1 MRKMDQ
7 PYRLIALDVDGTLL
21 NDEHQLTDG
30 TKEAVRLAHKAGATI
45 VLCTGRGPSNSFYL
59 MEELGF
65 QGVLIAHNG
74 AATVM
79 SEDKRLIHSF
89 AYHMHD
95 LAGLVEY
102 CRSTG
107 IHYDANTAF
116 EMYIDRITP
125 REQDMYVKYGI
136 RPNRV
141 EDVVKLQE
149 PVQKFTMFGTMEQMD
164 RLEAEWPQIGCEM
177 SPIRSGDFFVDV
189 MHPEATKGNALKKL
203 AESLAVPR
211 EQVLAAGNYYNDIA
225 MLEFAGLGIAVANS
239 PDKVKEA
246 ADLVTVSNNEEAVRR
261 ILEEYVLGY

>member
-1 MRKMDQ
+1 MEQ

-21 NDEHQLTDG
+21 NDEHMLAEG
-30 TKEAVRLAHKAGATI
+30 TKTAVRQAHEAGATI

-59 MEELGF
+59 MKELGLE
-65 QGVLIAHNG
+65 GVLIAHNG
-74 AATVM
+74 AATVL
-79 SEDKRLIHSF
+79 SGDKRLIHSF
-89 AYHMHD
+89 AYPMEE

-125 REQDMYVKYGI
+125 REKDMYEKYGI
-136 RPNRV
+136 RPIRV
-141 EDVVKLQE
+141 EDVVLLQE
-149 PVQKFTMFGTMEQMD
+149 PVQKFTMFGTMELMD
-164 RLEAEWPQIGCEM
+164 RLEAEWAQIGCAM

-203 AESLAVPR
+203 AESLDIPR
-211 EQVLAAGNYYNDIA
+211 EQVLAVGNYYNDIA

-239 PDKVKEA
+239 PEKVKQA
-246 ADLVTVSNNEEAVRR
+246 ADMVGVSNNEEAVRQ
-261 ILEEYVLGY
+261 ILEKYVLNYK